1 MEQTIRIFLADAS
14 QDYLDLMRAEL
25 EQQPDFT
32 VVGTA
37 KNGAEALE
45 LLSARKP
52 DVLVS
57 DLLLPGLDGLS
68 LMRRL
73 KDAEKLPR
81 TLVLSGFVSNHM
93 AQAVSALGVDDYLP
107 KPCEQAELIR
117 RIREVGAPDARR
129 ATVRGFDSAIRNA
142 LINLGVR
149 PNLDG
154 YSYLAEAVH
163 RTMNDR
169 NALQG
174 ITKILYPD
182 LAKYFATTPQCI
194 ERAIRTAVQKAWQRT
209 TPQQRSDYFHGLFD
223 SCEEP
228 PSNAPLIGAIAEFVR
243 MEYEKQ
249 DAWKTE

>member
-73 KDAEKLPR
+73 KDAEKLD
-81 TLVLSGFVSNHM
+81 GFAGELKSRGEE
-93 AQAVSALGVDDYLP
+93 LG
-107 KPCEQAELIR
+107 I
-117 RIREVGAPDARR
+117 
-129 ATVRGFDSAIRNA
+129 
-142 LINLGVR
+142 
-149 PNLDG
+149 
-154 YSYLAEAVH
+154 YSSV
-163 RTMNDR
+163 
-169 NALQG
+169 
-174 ITKILYPD
+174 
-182 LAKYFATTPQCI
+182 
-194 ERAIRTAVQKAWQRT
+194 
-209 TPQQRSDYFHGLFD
+209 
-223 SCEEP
+223 
-228 PSNAPLIGAIAEFVR
+228 
-243 MEYEKQ
+243 
-249 DAWKTE
+249 